1 MVLAQ
6 IDNQVASLGYRTL
19 HIDRGYGRQRATDI
33 ETTLAQT
40 ALQSVGDLPQ
50 FLLILRV
57 FADQVKTLQSTHYH
71 RHREALSV
79 ELRTHIVAQQ
89 VNQPLVRCNECTD
102 TCHRLSEGVEQ
113 NINAIGYAEVRSG
126 TATALTHR
134 TEAVSVINQQTERE
148 LALQSHDL
156 VQLTQITLHTEYTLG
171 DNQHAAIL
179 RLSQLGSVA
188 QLQAQA
194 VHIVMTKY
202 ETLAL
207 VHTQTVDDTSV
218 SLSVIN
224 HNVAGSQQ
232 TVDDRHHTL
241 ITEVEQECVLLTN
254 ESGQL
259 ALQLLVINGLTAHH
273 TCTHRSSH
281 TEVDSAL
288 SVSLAHLGVVSQ
300 TEVVVQA
307 PVQNLLTAELHMRA
321 DRAFEFREREIA
333 VRILLIHT
341 DRTTGTL
348 LQAFKNIS
356 HCFYNLKV

>member
-1 MVLAQ
+1 M
-6 IDNQVASLGYRTL
+6 
-19 HIDRGYGRQRATDI
+19 
-33 ETTLAQT
+33 
-40 ALQSVGDLPQ
+40 
-50 FLLILRV
+50 
-57 FADQVKTLQSTHYH
+57 
-71 RHREALSV
+71 
-79 ELRTHIVAQQ
+79 
-89 VNQPLVRCNECTD
+89 
-102 TCHRLSEGVEQ
+102 
-113 NINAIGYAEVRSG
+113 RSG

-241 ITEVEQECVLLTN
+241 ITEVEQECVLLAN
-254 ESGQL
+254 KLGQL

-273 TCTHRSSH
+273 TCAHRCCH
-281 TEVDSAL
+281 TEIDSTL
-288 SVSLAHLGVVSQ
+288 SVSLAYFGVVSQ
-300 TEVVVQA
+300 TEVVVET
-307 PVQNLLTAELHMRA
+307 PIQNLLTAELHMRA
-321 DRAFEFREREIA
+321 DGAFEFREREIA
-333 VRILLIHT
+333 VRILLVHT
-341 DRTTGTL
+341 DRAAGTL

-356 HCFYNLKV
+356 HCLL